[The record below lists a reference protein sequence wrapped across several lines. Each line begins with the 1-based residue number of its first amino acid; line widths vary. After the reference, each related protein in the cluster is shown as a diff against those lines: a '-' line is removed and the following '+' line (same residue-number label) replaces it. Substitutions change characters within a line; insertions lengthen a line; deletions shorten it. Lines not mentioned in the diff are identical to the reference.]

1 MNLLMTPP
9 CCGSLWG
16 RDHRCARK
24 HPDHRERLR
33 EHPRQATPARSV
45 LSRTGGPHRGGT
57 HDRAWAAHAL
67 ACGDGRSDSGPMP
80 ADDWAGLFASA
91 FQGSRNA
98 MLLTDARRVV
108 VDANPAFVTLI
119 GRPRDGFMGRPVWEL
134 VVDGPVLSE
143 PEWRAALAAGR
154 FDGEVEL
161 HGAAGDV
168 AVQWAATAET
178 VTGGRRVLFVMLSAS
193 RSGDRF
199 RREAPGSG

>member
-1 MNLLMTPP
+1 M
-9 CCGSLWG
+9 
-16 RDHRCARK
+16 A
-24 HPDHRERLR
+24 
-33 EHPRQATPARSV
+33 
-45 LSRTGGPHRGGT
+45 
-57 HDRAWAAHAL
+57 
-67 ACGDGRSDSGPMP
+67 

-199 RREAPGSG
+199 RREAPGSGSTRGLTARQREIVHLVALGAAGPEIAGELHLSHETVRTHLRNAMDNLGARSRAHLVAKALAEGHVFL